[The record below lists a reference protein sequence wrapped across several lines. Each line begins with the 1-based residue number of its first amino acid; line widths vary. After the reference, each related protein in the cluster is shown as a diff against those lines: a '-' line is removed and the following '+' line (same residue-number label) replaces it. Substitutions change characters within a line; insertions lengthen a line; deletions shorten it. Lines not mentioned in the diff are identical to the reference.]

1 MMLFKN
7 YKKITNAFV
16 NLVSPLFSFIFL
28 ILLMPLILVVSI
40 LIFILDGNPIIFR
53 SKRVGLL
60 GKEFTL
66 YKFRTMV
73 NSNQEDNAR
82 ITKLGRFLRRSS
94 IDEIPQLFNILKGD
108 MLFVGPRPMPRD
120 LLLDVKYKRYFMRR
134 ASVKPGLTGLAQIYS
149 SGLPRSLSKKL
160 IYDLL
165 YIKKKSILF
174 DLVIIIYTF
183 KALRKRFLVNK
194 LGISL

>member
-7 YKKITNAFV
+7 SKKITNVFV
-16 NLVSPLFSFIFL
+16 NMVAPLFSFLLI
-28 ILLMPLILVVSI
+28 ILLMPLLILISI
-40 LIFILDGNPIIFR
+40 LIFIFDGSPIIFR

-60 GKEFTL
+60 EKEFTL

-73 NSNQEDNAR
+73 NSSEEDKLR

-108 MLFVGPRPMPRD
+108 MLFVGPRPMPKD
-120 LLLDVKYKRYFMRR
+120 LLLDIKYRRYFRKR
-134 ASVKPGLTGLAQIYS
+134 ADVKPGLTGLAQIYS
-149 SGLPRSLSKKL
+149 GGLPRTLYKKL

-174 DLVIIIYTF
+174 DLIIIVFT
-183 KALRKRFLVNK
+183 LRTLKKRFLVNK